1 RRAHL
6 FYPDSVGRTVGDARE
21 TVSAVDGIHA
31 GRRVSRR
38 RVGRGDACNNSA
50 AEQQRM
56 GGVDRVAA
64 ARTMSMW
71 AVALLPLALYL
82 LWIGVT
88 HLRRRPSL
96 VSGSRDIL
104 AVFLAAF
111 GAVALG
117 PMELFMPEAAAVRFG
132 PLAWLQLVILYV
144 LNVALVVLIMRPRAV
159 LYNMTREQARTAL
172 ARVLEQLGAP
182 AVWAGDTLAVP
193 AWELEVRLD
202 QSGIL
207 RQVQLISVGPR
218 TSYEGWVR

>member
-1 RRAHL
+1 
-6 FYPDSVGRTVGDARE
+6 
-21 TVSAVDGIHA
+21 
-31 GRRVSRR
+31 
-38 RVGRGDACNNSA
+38 
-50 AEQQRM
+50 M

-82 LWIGVT
+82 LWIGVM
-88 HLRRRPSL
+88 HLRRRPTL

-218 TSYEGWVR
+218 TSY